1 MKSGNSIGVLGIIVI
16 AAVAA
21 LVFGAAGLF
30 PGLTK
35 ALTAIVVIA
44 VIGVA
49 AVVAAVV
56 YFAFRKPSEGR
67 TVNKGQQISRGR
79 RSLMELKNLN
89 RKIQNSEIRT
99 LNEEISAMT
108 EKILAEVKNQDMDAA
123 GLYQFFNYYLP
134 TLESIVKKY
143 ISLEQSGSVN
153 DAILQNTVSCL
164 GDIKQAMTK
173 QYEGI
178 LEHKILDLSVE
189 MEALTLACRRD
200 GLLSD
205 DE

>member
-1 MKSGNSIGVLGIIVI
+1 MKGGKSIGAVGILLI
-16 AAVAA
+16 AAAA
-21 LVFGAAGLF
+21 VLFFGAAGLF

-35 ALTAIVVIA
+35 VLTVLIVIIAIGIA
-44 VIGVA
+44 AI
-49 AVVAAVV
+49 VAAVV

-67 TVNKGQQISRGR
+67 TVNKGQQISKGR
-79 RSLMELKNLN
+79 RSLMELKTLN
-89 RKIQNSEIRT
+89 RKISNDEIRT
-99 LNEEISAMT
+99 LNEEISGT
-108 EKILAEVKNQDMDAA
+108 VEKILAELKNQNMDTSS
-123 GLYQFFNYYLP
+123 LYQFFHYYLP
-134 TLESIVKKY
+134 TLESVVKKY

-153 DAILQNTVSCL
+153 ETILKNTVSCL

-173 QYEGI
+173 QYDSI
-178 LEHKILDLSVE
+178 LEHKVLDLSVE

>member
-1 MKSGNSIGVLGIIVI
+1 MKGGKSIGAVGILLI
-16 AAVAA
+16 AAAA
-21 LVFGAAGLF
+21 VLFFGAAGLF

-35 ALTAIVVIA
+35 VLTILIVIA
-44 VIGVA
+44 AIGIA

-67 TVNKGQQISRGR
+67 TVNKGQQISKGR
-79 RSLMELKNLN
+79 RSLMELKTQN
-89 RKIQNSEIRT
+89 RKIKNVEIRS
-99 LNEEISAMT
+99 LNEEICVTA
-108 EKILAEVKNQDMDAA
+108 EKILAEVKSQDLDTA

-143 ISLEQSGSVN
+143 ISLEQTGSVN
-153 DAILQNTVSCL
+153 ETVRNQTSSCL
-164 GDIKQAMTK
+164 RDIKQAMVK
-173 QYEGI
+173 QYDGV
-178 LEHKILDLSVE
+178 LEHKVLDMSVE

-200 GLLSD
+200 SLLSE

>member
-1 MKSGNSIGVLGIIVI
+1 MKGGNSTGIAGLLIVAA
-16 AAVAA
+16 AAV
-21 LVFGAAGLF
+21 LIFGGAGLF

-35 ALTAIVVIA
+35 ALTVIIVIA
-44 VIGVA
+44 VIGIA

-56 YFAFRKPSEGR
+56 YFAFRKPSEEK
-67 TVNKGQQISRGR
+67 TVNKGHQISRGR

-89 RKIQNSEIRT
+89 RKIQNNEIRT

-153 DAILQNTVSCL
+153 ETILKNTVSCL
-164 GDIKQAMTK
+164 GDIKQAMMK

-178 LEHKILDLSVE
+178 LEHKVLDLSVE